1 MKIYAL
7 LFVYG
12 YKPYV
17 TNIRKPYVI
26 NVREDELASAIKRE
40 LKKGALLSYIKEV
53 KENDQ

>member
-17 TNIRKPYVI
+17 ITTRQ
-26 NVREDELASAIKRE
+26 DELASVIKRE
-40 LKKGALLSYIKEV
+40 LKTGALLSYIKEV
-53 KENDQ
+53 K

>member
-12 YKPYV
+12 YKPYM
-17 TNIRKPYVI
+17 TKIRKPYVI
-26 NVREDELASAIKRE
+26 TTRQDELASVIKRE

-53 KENDQ
+53 K